1 MSAAEAVAAIMF
13 FAIVAYAILGG
24 ADFGSGV
31 WDLIAGDAKR
41 GSKMR
46 RLVDHA
52 IGPVWE
58 ANHVWLIF
66 IFVFLW
72 TAFPTAFG
80 ALMRDLGVPFWLVGL
95 GVVLRGAGFAFRK
108 FAPTLRWARVAG
120 ATFATASLI
129 TPFFLGTIVGAIA
142 SGRVGSNA
150 DVAGAPIWLSP
161 TSLVGGVLAT
171 TTCTFLA
178 GVFLAAE
185 ADRLGEDELAMSISR
200 RTVFLGVVTGAIA
213 LAGVFPIRN
222 DAPTLAVGL
231 TGRASPLVVLSAL
244 AGASTIW
251 LLLRAKLRLARL
263 GAVVAVGAVVVG
275 WGVAQYPWVLVDQ
288 ITIEQGAANS
298 TTLIGL
304 LVISVLSA
312 VFVVPPLI
320 FLFIMADTDTLGSTE
335 IGESSTQAG

>member
-1 MSAAEAVAAIMF
+1 MSAAELVAAIMF
-13 FAIVAYAILGG
+13 FAIIAYSILGG

-31 WDLIAGDAKR
+31 WDLMAGDAKR
-41 GSKMR
+41 GSKTR

-66 IFVFLW
+66 VFVFLW

-80 ALMRDLGVPFWLVGL
+80 VLMRDLGVPFWLVGL

-108 FAPTLRWARVAG
+108 FAPSLKWARLAG

-142 SGRVGSNA
+142 SGRVGS
-150 DVAGAPIWLSP
+150 DTETVGAPIWLSQ
-161 TSLVGGVLAT
+161 TSLVGGLLAA

-178 GVFLAAE
+178 GVFLTAE
-185 ADRLGEDELAMSISR
+185 ADRLGENELALSISR
-200 RTVFLGVVTGAIA
+200 RTIGVGVVTGAIA
-213 LAGVFPIRN
+213 IVGVIPIRN
-222 DAPTLAVGL
+222 DAPTLADGL
-231 TGRASPLVVLSAL
+231 TGRASGLVVLSAL

-251 LLLRAKLRLARL
+251 LLSQARFRLARV

-288 ITIEQGAANS
+288 MTIEQAAANS

-304 LVISVLSA
+304 LVVSVLSA
-312 VFVVPPLI
+312 VLVVPPLI
-320 FLFIMADTDTLGSTE
+320 FLFVLADRDTLGSTKLDE
-335 IGESSTQAG
+335 PRNPLD